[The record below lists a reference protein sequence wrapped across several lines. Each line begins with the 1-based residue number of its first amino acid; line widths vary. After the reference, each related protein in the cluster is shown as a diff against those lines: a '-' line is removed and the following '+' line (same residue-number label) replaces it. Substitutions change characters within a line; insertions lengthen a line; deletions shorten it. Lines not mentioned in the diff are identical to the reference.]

1 MVGIWIKT
9 WKRRYFEN
17 PSDRETFL
25 SDWMKL
31 INSHDESLSDE
42 AWRLFEVQS
51 KEFGCHSKRIL
62 AVHGLKNTDTLG
74 IESPHQSLGRS
85 LSAKKNISHG
95 DFLLVRGRSN
105 LPGQ

>member
-17 PSDRETFL
+17 PSDQETFL

-51 KEFGCHSKRIL
+51 KEFVLVLNYIERTWLPFEENFGSSWM
-62 AVHGLKNTDTLG
+62 KNTHTLG

-95 DFLLVRGRSN
+95 DF
-105 LPGQ
+105 

>member
-17 PSDRETFL
+17 PSDQETFL

-51 KEFGCHSKRIL
+51 KEFVL
-62 AVHGLKNTDTLG
+62 VLNY
-74 IESPHQSLGRS
+74 IERTW
-85 LSAKKNISHG
+85 
-95 DFLLVRGRSN
+95 
-105 LPGQ
+105 LPFEENFGSSWTEKYAHFGN